1 MEDVSFIQNF
11 HKSKYNDLCLKE
23 ELNIK
28 KYNCIDNSTSKECK
42 LYIKLYNECIKFKK
56 NKIK

>member
-11 HKSKYNDLCLKE
+11 DKSKYNDLCLKE

-28 KYNCIDNSTSKECK
+28 KYNCIDDSTSKKCK

-56 NKIK
+56 IKTK

>member
-1 MEDVSFIQNF
+1 MEDVSFIQKY
-11 HKSKYNDLCLKE
+11 HKSKYDELCLKE

-28 KYNCIDNSTSKECK
+28 KYNCIDNFTSKECI

-56 NKIK
+56 KKIN